1 MSKIR
6 KNIIILFLLAMNLF
20 SLSSFVSAD
29 TNGFLVEYYSDQDLT
44 EKIESGSKLKAGSY
58 YIKIIQSGNAPL
70 PNYISIDSEGT
81 NNDVSNHVIENT
93 GSGSF
98 RYNRI
103 INYDPLAIGIDPE
116 VILINEQL
124 PINNSDFYY
133 TDTITPELDLEA
145 TLGESEDTYRLIS
158 NEALS
163 YIEIKMSPTLYAILY
178 KGHYKVGSTDYYGW
192 HMVSKKG
199 GMKITVIDIFAH
211 SNEYTTFVDGSK
223 ITVMK
228 NDEEDDFSIIVDGPV
243 AQQIRAQNIVPLV
256 VKDVAGNE
264 LETEFDLSDLL
275 LKEEEGF
282 LIFKDYIVGD
292 DGIYLEYELNNSNG
306 DKINIDDAKE
316 IKRKIKG
323 SDYFEDVE
331 GFIVPVEEDREFIYI
346 VLFDKIR
353 YTVEVSFNGVN
364 LLEIQKTGRIKTF
377 QEKLYYEYS
386 IDNFNL
392 TGITLYEFG
401 ELNNIYNI
409 VVNNLYFEINKEG
422 SFSYYFNQNNN
433 WYKFLINFE
442 NEPLPAPSLK
452 SATFI
457 EEQNS
462 RRVSFEIL
470 STGHDD
476 VFVNKAIL
484 NIFNQGSL
492 TPFITKTIES
502 NLVKDTVYSF
512 EIENNL
518 LSKGT
523 SYEYSITLENGYSS
537 STSPNKIFTV
547 RPGDVTNVNI
557 TKLGENRIR
566 ITFTKGEGSSET
578 IILNKDREV
587 IYRGSATS
595 YDYQLTSTDTF
606 IYLIGTLTAYGTE
619 FKSFNE
625 VSVNVSE
632 YFEEIPVIT
641 LPSIETLA
649 ASDITESSAKLK
661 VEIKDKGNSD
671 NLTIQLQYGTNPDN
685 LTSTINLT
693 YIPTQTVFEKVLS
706 GLNSGTKYYYNFKVC
721 NEAGCSYGNQLS
733 FTTQIIV
740 NAPSL
745 KSATFIEEQ
754 NSRRVSFEILSTG
767 HDDVF
772 VNKAILN
779 IFNQGSLTP
788 FITKTIENNLV
799 KDTVYSFEIENNLLS
814 KGTSYEY
821 SILLENGYSSSTSP
835 NKIFT
840 VRPGDVSNVNITKL
854 GENRIRITFT
864 KGEGSSETIILNK
877 DREVIYRGSATSYD
891 YQLTS
896 TDTFIYLIGT
906 LTAYGTEFKSFN
918 EVSVNVSGY
927 FEYLRMG
934 EFNNSPNDYPLML
947 GNHTQSGG
955 SQNWTSNLSNVNLG
969 DELRFSVYYH
979 NGSSIVAKDTKVEL
993 SFNYSQSYCNLNSKI
1008 SAEGFNDYNSQAN
1021 IYLKPNQFIKLQG
1034 TGKWYSNYNGNN
1046 YMIRDIFYTVENN
1059 KVIFSLGDVYPSY
1072 APNDGYIIFNAIVT
1086 NNP

>member
-70 PNYISIDSEGT
+70 PSYISIDSEGT
-81 NNDVSNHVIENT
+81 NNDVSNHTIENT

-116 VILINEQL
+116 VILINGQL

-145 TLGESEDTYRLIS
+145 TLGESEDIYRLIS

-199 GMKITVIDIFAH
+199 SIKLTVIDIFAY

-306 DKINIDDAKE
+306 DKIDIDDAKE

-346 VLFDKIR
+346 VLFDKIQ
-353 YTVEVSFNGVN
+353 YTVEVSFSGVN

-386 IDNFNL
+386 INNFNL

-457 EEQNS
+457 E
-462 RRVSFEIL
+462 
-470 STGHDD
+470 
-476 VFVNKAIL
+476 
-484 NIFNQGSL
+484 
-492 TPFITKTIES
+492 
-502 NLVKDTVYSF
+502 
-512 EIENNL
+512 
-518 LSKGT
+518 
-523 SYEYSITLENGYSS
+523 
-537 STSPNKIFTV
+537 
-547 RPGDVTNVNI
+547 
-557 TKLGENRIR
+557 
-566 ITFTKGEGSSET
+566 
-578 IILNKDREV
+578 
-587 IYRGSATS
+587 
-595 YDYQLTSTDTF
+595 
-606 IYLIGTLTAYGTE
+606 
-619 FKSFNE
+619 
-625 VSVNVSE
+625 
-632 YFEEIPVIT
+632 
-641 LPSIETLA
+641 
-649 ASDITESSAKLK
+649 
-661 VEIKDKGNSD
+661 
-671 NLTIQLQYGTNPDN
+671 
-685 LTSTINLT
+685 
-693 YIPTQTVFEKVLS
+693 
-706 GLNSGTKYYYNFKVC
+706 
-721 NEAGCSYGNQLS
+721 
-733 FTTQIIV
+733 
-740 NAPSL
+740 
-745 KSATFIEEQ
+745 
-754 NSRRVSFEILSTG
+754 
-767 HDDVF
+767 
-772 VNKAILN
+772 
-779 IFNQGSLTP
+779 
-788 FITKTIENNLV
+788 
-799 KDTVYSFEIENNLLS
+799 
-814 KGTSYEY
+814 
-821 SILLENGYSSSTSP
+821 
-835 NKIFT
+835 
-840 VRPGDVSNVNITKL
+840 
-854 GENRIRITFT
+854 
-864 KGEGSSETIILNK
+864 
-877 DREVIYRGSATSYD
+877 
-891 YQLTS
+891 
-896 TDTFIYLIGT
+896 
-906 LTAYGTEFKSFN
+906 
-918 EVSVNVSGY
+918 
-927 FEYLRMG
+927 
-934 EFNNSPNDYPLML
+934 
-947 GNHTQSGG
+947 
-955 SQNWTSNLSNVNLG
+955 
-969 DELRFSVYYH
+969 
-979 NGSSIVAKDTKVEL
+979 
-993 SFNYSQSYCNLNSKI
+993 
-1008 SAEGFNDYNSQAN
+1008 
-1021 IYLKPNQFIKLQG
+1021 
-1034 TGKWYSNYNGNN
+1034 
-1046 YMIRDIFYTVENN
+1046 
-1059 KVIFSLGDVYPSY
+1059 
-1072 APNDGYIIFNAIVT
+1072 
-1086 NNP
+1086 